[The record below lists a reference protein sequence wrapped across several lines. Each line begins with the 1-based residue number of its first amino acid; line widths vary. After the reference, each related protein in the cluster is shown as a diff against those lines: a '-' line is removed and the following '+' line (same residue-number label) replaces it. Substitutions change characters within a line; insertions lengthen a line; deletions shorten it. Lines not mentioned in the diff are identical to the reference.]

1 MRPPPV
7 PPAREAPAS
16 RLARLGLGADTGP
29 RLRRLGLAG
38 HDLAAVLARGADPPA
53 ALRAFEAL
61 AERSTPAWQALCDAA
76 ERHPRGLAALSQV
89 AVLAGASDA
98 LAGLLVTDPGL
109 LAVVTGTLARH
120 DAARTRALAA
130 LALSSSGEHR
140 GRALARS
147 QRRGLARIAL
157 RDLTGLAEA
166 PPVAGE
172 LGTGSA
178 GTPPVAGQ
186 LVAGATGTPAV
197 TGELS
202 ELAEGVIAA
211 ALDEARRRLATD
223 VPLAVIGMG
232 KLGGG
237 ELNYVSDVDL
247 LFVGEGDL
255 PAAARLAEATFRLAG
270 EVTPAGRAYEL
281 DANLRPEGRDGPL
294 VRSLDGYRTY
304 YERWAAT
311 WEFQALLKARPIAG
325 DAALGGRFVELV
337 TPLVWPD
344 RRGAQAVADIQRLK
358 GVVEGSK
365 AVVRSGGREMKLA
378 PGGLRDVEFSVQLLQ
393 LVHGRHDPS
402 LRARGTL
409 PALAALASAGLVG
422 PADAAALADAY
433 VWLRTVEH
441 RLQLRSLRRTH
452 ALPADPAALQ
462 RLARTLGY
470 ADAPDATAAER
481 FSADL
486 RKVRAEVRRVHEKL
500 FYRPLL
506 GRFAEVGAGDL
517 VAAPADGLLDRDA
530 VTDRLAALG
539 FTDPGAALAALEA
552 LTRGTSRRARLL
564 RVLLPAVLPAMAA
577 TPDPD
582 GGLAAL
588 RSLSERLDAS
598 PALLAVLRDRPP
610 VAERLA
616 TVLGRSPR
624 VGRWLERQPEVL
636 SGLADDAA
644 LEARRTRDDYH
655 RLARGLV
662 ARHDDEPRV
671 ADALRRVARR
681 EVARTAIRDVL
692 GYADPTDVA
701 EELSGLAAACLETAV
716 ATVTPPDVTLA
727 VIGMGKLG
735 GRDLGYGSDLDVLVV
750 FEPADA
756 REEALRST
764 SRLLRLL
771 SDPTVEGRA
780 FAVDPNLRPEGRDG
794 ALARTLGSY
803 QTYYERWGQ
812 PWELQALTQ
821 ARPVAGDRALGRA
834 FVEVLAA
841 TVYPPVVPPERLTAV
856 RDMQSRVETE
866 RRRAAGG
873 EVIDL
878 KFGPGGL
885 TTVEWTVQLLQLAHG
900 GRLPRLRRRGTLAAL
915 AACEAEGLLDA
926 GEAGVLREGY
936 ALGVRLRNL
945 TFLVGR
951 RQAGTLPTSGPELAH
966 VAALLDPA
974 DPDPAAL
981 LARLTT
987 LRTRVVTVAG
997 RILGDRLG

>member
-1 MRPPPV
+1 MTQPHSPAPEPLPAV
-7 PPAREAPAS
+7 PPARETPAA

-29 RLRRLGLAG
+29 RLRRLGLTE
-38 HDLAAVLARGADPPA
+38 HDLAAVLGEGADPPA

-61 AERSTPAWQALCDAA
+61 AERSPAAWQAMRAA
-76 ERHPRGLAALSQV
+76 AARDPRGLEALSRL
-89 AVLAGASDA
+89 AVVAGASYA
-98 LAGLLVTDPGL
+98 LAGLAVTDPGL
-109 LAVVTGTLARH
+109 LAVLTGTLARH
-120 DAARTRALAA
+120 AARRTRELTA
-130 LALSSSGEHR
+130 LALSASGEQR

-157 RDLTGLAEA
+157 RDLTGK
-166 PPVAGE
+166 
-172 LGTGSA
+172 A
-178 GTPPVAGQ
+178 GTPDVA
-186 LVAGATGTPAV
+186 
-197 TGELS
+197 GELS

-211 ALDEARRRLATD
+211 ALDASRQRLSTD

-232 KLGGG
+232 KLGGS

-247 LFVGEGDL
+247 LFVGGGDL
-255 PAAARLAEATFRLAG
+255 ATAARLAETTFRLVG
-270 EVTPAGRAYEL
+270 EVTPAGRPYEL

-304 YERWAAT
+304 YQRWAAT
-311 WEFQALLKARPIAG
+311 WEFQALLKARPVAG
-325 DAALGGRFVELV
+325 DAALGQRFVELV

-344 RRGAQAVADIQRLK
+344 RRPAEAVADIQRLK

-393 LVHGRHDPS
+393 IVHGRHDPT

-409 PALAALASAGLVG
+409 EALTALSSAGLVG
-422 PADAAALADAY
+422 QADAAALADAY

-470 ADAPDATAAER
+470 ADATDVTAAER

-486 RKVRAEVRRVHEKL
+486 RRVRAEVRRVHEKL

-506 GRFAEVGAGDL
+506 GRFAEVGARDL
-517 VAAPADGLLDRDA
+517 VAAPTDGQLDREA
-530 VTDRLAALG
+530 VIDRLAALG
-539 FTDPGAALAALEA
+539 FADSGAALAALEA

-564 RVLLPAVLPAMAA
+564 RVLLPAMLPAMAA

-598 PALLAVLRDRPP
+598 PVLLAVLRDRPP

-636 SGLADDAA
+636 AGLADDAG

-662 ARHDDEPRV
+662 ARHDDEPRA

-716 ATVTPPDVTLA
+716 ATVAPPDVTLA

-735 GRDLGYGSDLDVLVV
+735 ARDLGYGSDLDVLVV

-756 REEALRST
+756 REEALRAT
-764 SRLLRLL
+764 GRLLRLL

-794 ALARTLGSY
+794 PLARTLGSY

-821 ARPVAGDRALGRA
+821 ARPVAGDPALGRA
-834 FVEVLAA
+834 FVEVLAS
-841 TVYPPVVPPERLTAV
+841 TVYPPVVPPQRLAAV
-856 RDMQSRVETE
+856 RDMRGRVEAE
-866 RRRAAGG
+866 RERSGT

-878 KFGPGGL
+878 KFGAGGL
-885 TTVEWTVQLLQLAHG
+885 ISIEWTVQLLQLAHG

-915 AACEAEGLLDA
+915 AACEAEGLLHA
-926 GEAGVLREGY
+926 GDAGVLREGY
-936 ALGVRLRNL
+936 ALAVRLRNL

-951 RQAGTLPTSGPELAH
+951 REAGALPTSGPDLAR
-966 VAALLDPA
+966 VAALLDP
-974 DPDPAAL
+974 DHPDPAAL
-981 LARLTT
+981 LTRLTD
-987 LRTRVVTVAG
+987 LRARVHTVA
-997 RILGDRLG
+997 DRVMAGLT